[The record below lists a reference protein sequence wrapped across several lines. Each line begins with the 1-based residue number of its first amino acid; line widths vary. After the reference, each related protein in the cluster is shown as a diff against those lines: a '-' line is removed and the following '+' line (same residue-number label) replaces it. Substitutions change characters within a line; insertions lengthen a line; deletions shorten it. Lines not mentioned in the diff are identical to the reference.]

1 MSLPNGSI
9 ANLLVTCK
17 SLVTRNLRCPF
28 PVPFP
33 DADDR
38 LGGTRTQIKSR
49 RWKGAKPHGLI
60 LRSDEESIASRRMIE
75 LVASFAPPGTSFEA
89 ASRRLR
95 TRWLGFTNKK
105 PALEGRRQRFG
116 EFLATFGG
124 ERLA

>member
-38 LGGTRTQIKSR
+38 LGGTGMQIKSR
-49 RWKGAKPHGLI
+49 RWKGAGIGSKNFSRDWGREDRL
-60 LRSDEESIASRRMIE
+60 SDYFCM
-75 LVASFAPPGTSFEA
+75 FA
-89 ASRRLR
+89 
-95 TRWLGFTNKK
+95 
-105 PALEGRRQRFG
+105 
-116 EFLATFGG
+116 
-124 ERLA
+124 